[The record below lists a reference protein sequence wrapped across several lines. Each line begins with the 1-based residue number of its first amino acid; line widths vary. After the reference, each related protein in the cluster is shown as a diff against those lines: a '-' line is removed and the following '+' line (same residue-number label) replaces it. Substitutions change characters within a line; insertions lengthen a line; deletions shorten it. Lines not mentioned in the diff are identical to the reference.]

1 MNAFVLA
8 AVVAAALC
16 AAAAALFFV
25 LWSRERARADGLAA
39 ELRTAD
45 ADLARLEER
54 ARGLADTSTQ
64 VEAAFKAMSADA
76 MTHASQNLLKQAEE
90 AFVARDRLVQ
100 ARIETTLQPVKETL
114 VKFEEKVQALE
125 ARRVEEQ
132 GGLKEQIAALMLASA
147 STQQEAR
154 RLAGALRGSAGAQG
168 RWGEQSLRNVLE
180 TAGLHKRFD
189 FVEQGSLETEEGRRR
204 PDVMVRMP
212 GGGAFAVDAK
222 CPWDAFNAIQDAADD
237 ATRTA
242 AVIRHAAGVRGHMN
256 ALSAKAY
263 WDQFKGEA
271 SPDFVAMFLPGDG
284 FLAAA
289 LDKAP
294 ELMTEAMDRRVLIV
308 TPTTLFALCK
318 AVAYGWRVEGQAE
331 NAAQVAALGREL
343 YKRLSV
349 MGGHVAGVGKA
360 IETAAAKY
368 NAFVGSLETQVL
380 SQARR
385 FEELKVDHE
394 GAELSPPPPVE
405 TAIRPLTKLALRP
418 TPDVDADV
426 GPDVDN
432 DAAYP
437 TLTVGIEHPTSLP
450 SKQASA
456 KQGLGKQ
463 DLAS

>member
-1 MNAFVLA
+1 MNTLVLA
-8 AVVAAALC
+8 ALVAAFLC
-16 AAAAALFFV
+16 AAAAVLFFV
-25 LWSRERARADGLAA
+25 LWSRERVRADSLLV

-45 ADLARLEER
+45 GDIARLKER
-54 ARGLADTSTQ
+54 SEHLAGTATQ

-76 MTHASQNLLKQAEE
+76 MAHASQALLKQAEE

-100 ARIETTLQPVKETL
+100 ARLETTLQPVKETL
-114 VKFEEKVQALE
+114 TKFEEKVQALE
-125 ARRVEEQ
+125 AKRAEEQ
-132 GGLKEQIAALMLASA
+132 GGLKEQIAALMTASL

-212 GGGAFAVDAK
+212 GSGAFAVDAK

-237 ATRTA
+237 LMRGA
-242 AVIRHAAGVRGHMN
+242 ALTRHAAAVRAHVN

-289 LDKAP
+289 LEKAP

-360 IETAAAKY
+360 IEAAASRY

-380 SQARR
+380 SQAKR
-385 FEELKVDHE
+385 FEDLKVDHE
-394 GAELSPPPPVE
+394 GAELPAVPPVE
-405 TAIRPLTKLALRP
+405 AAIRPLTKLAPVLP
-418 TPDVDADV
+418 ATE
-426 GPDVDN
+426 GG
-432 DAAYP
+432 AYP
-437 TLTVGIEHPTSLP
+437 TLTLGNDHPTSQHP
-450 SKQASA
+450 P
-456 KQGLGKQ
+456 Q